1 MIVRRG
7 PKTVRVRALP
17 FKDLRSKGMGFAIG
31 GPDLV
36 RLVRTLSWKG
46 LR

>member
-1 MIVRRG
+1 MIVRGG
-7 PKTVRVRALP
+7 PKIVRIRAFP

-36 RLVRTLSWKG
+36 RG
-46 LR
+46 